1 MDENTFTENFNNQGW
16 PSKTFLC
23 YMVERLDGDT
33 EILLDEYKGFVRN
46 KGRDQP
52 GEPCHAELYFLEQIR
67 SWNLDRNQRYRLT
80 CFISWTPCYNCAQK
94 LTTFLEENRHISLHI
109 FASRIYSVND
119 SGCHR
124 SGLRALQERA
134 GITIMTSEDFER
146 CWVTFVD
153 HKEKPFQPWEG
164 LVVKSQE
171 LCDELQAILRV
182 RVSPDQGWDP
192 CPLPW
197 KAVC

>member
-1 MDENTFTENFNNQGW
+1 MERLWQSDSRRLMDENTFTENFNNQGW

-134 GITIMTSEDFER
+134 RITIMTSEDFER

-171 LCDELQAILRV
+171 LCDELQAILR
-182 RVSPDQGWDP
+182 DQ
-192 CPLPW
+192 
-197 KAVC
+197 